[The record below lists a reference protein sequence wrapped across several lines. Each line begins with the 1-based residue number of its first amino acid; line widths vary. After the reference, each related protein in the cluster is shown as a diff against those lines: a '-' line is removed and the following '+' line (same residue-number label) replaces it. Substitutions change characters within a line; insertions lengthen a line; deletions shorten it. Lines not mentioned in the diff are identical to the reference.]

1 MEEVLQELQQ
11 LLEEISNE
19 KLIGDTANRYVIRN
33 TINVNLDLSERVAKQ
48 NEDCRCRMGKK
59 KFGC

>member
-1 MEEVLQELQQ
+1 MEEVLYELQQ

-33 TINVNLDLSERVAKQ
+33 TINVNLDLSERVAK
-48 NEDCRCRMGKK
+48 
-59 KFGC
+59 